1 MANMSLMG
9 GQGPDM
15 RNQKTVYNSK
25 FTQGAKSGQDMKGT
39 PQHMISSKIGMKPG
53 NRVEQ

>member
-1 MANMSLMG
+1 MG